1 VRRDQPEVDQ
11 MGSDEGGDIEDN
23 AETSRVARVSLKFA
37 ARMSRQELIASN
49 TSTISAKNI

>member
-1 VRRDQPEVDQ
+1 MRRDQPEVDQ